1 MEMASDRIGLRFLE
15 ESDAEALLS
24 LYLRNRPFFE
34 RYSATREDSF
44 YTLDSRKEAIR
55 QQKRLREQDASYCF
69 GIFLRKTGEL
79 IGDIALTEVQRS
91 NLQGCWLGYS
101 LDEQHNGKGYMT
113 EAVRLAVGYA
123 FDELNLHR
131 IEAGVMPKNPGSM
144 RVLEKAGFQKEGLA
158 RKNVNINGRW
168 EDHWT
173 FAILNGEH
181 RKQTS
186 PAG

>member
-1 MEMASDRIGLRFLE
+1 MASDRIGLRFLE

-44 YTLDSRKEAIR
+44 YTLDARKEAIR
-55 QQKRLREQDASYCF
+55 QQQKLREEDASYSF

-79 IGDIALTEVQRS
+79 IGEIALTDIHRS
-91 NLQGCWLGYS
+91 NLQSCLLGYL
-101 LDEQHNGKGYMT
+101 LDEGHNGKGYMT
-113 EAVRLAVGYA
+113 EAIRLAVTYA

-158 RKNVNINGRW
+158 RKNVEINGRW
-168 EDHWT
+168 EDHWI
-173 FAILNGEH
+173 FSILNGEH
-181 RKQTS
+181 RKQIC